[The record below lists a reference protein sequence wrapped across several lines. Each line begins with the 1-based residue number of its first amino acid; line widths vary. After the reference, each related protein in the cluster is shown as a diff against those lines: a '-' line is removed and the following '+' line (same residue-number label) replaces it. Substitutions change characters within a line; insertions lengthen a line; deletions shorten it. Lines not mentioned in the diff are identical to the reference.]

1 MSTSVAPGNKPCLEA
16 SHVEDLKLA
25 ASKLLG
31 SQRRSFQAA
40 MAAKY
45 CQGNPRQAEEVFGWS
60 RHTVALGLQ
69 LGLHE
74 RRTGI
79 VCLGAQ
85 EANCGNKRWEERHPE
100 AAAALRTLAETHA
113 QTDPT
118 FRTSLYY
125 TRLTA
130 AEAIQQLRALGFAE
144 EVLPSPSTMAQV
156 LNRNG
161 YRLRPVL
168 KAKPQKKSPRRMPSL
183 PTFENRTRLPRT
195 RAQPNA

>member
-1 MSTSVAPGNKPCLEA
+1 MSTSVPPGNKPCLDA

-40 MAAKY
+40 MAVKY

-60 RHTVALGLQ
+60 RHTVALGL
-69 LGLHE
+69 HE

-79 VCLGAQ
+79 ICRGAQ
-85 EANCGNKRWEERHPE
+85 AAYCGNQLWEERHPE
-100 AAAALRTLAETHA
+100 AAAALCALAETPS
-113 QTDPT
+113 QPDPT
-118 FRTSLYY
+118 FRTTRYY

-144 EVLPSPSTMAQV
+144 AVLPSPSTMAQV

-168 KAKPQKKSPRRMPSL
+168 KAKPQKKSPRLMPSL
-183 PTFENRTRLPRT
+183 LTSGNRTPLPRT

>member
-1 MSTSVAPGNKPCLEA
+1 MNTSIPPGNKPGLDV
-16 SHVEDLKLA
+16 SHIEDLKLA

-40 MAAKY
+40 MAVKY

-60 RHTVALGLQ
+60 RHTVALGL
-69 LGLHE
+69 HE

-79 VCLGAQ
+79 ICLGAQ
-85 EANCGNKRWEERHPE
+85 EAYCGNKLWEERHTE
-100 AAAALRTLAETHA
+100 AAAALRALAETHS
-113 QTDPT
+113 QPDPT
-118 FRTSLYY
+118 FRTTLYY

-130 AEAIQQLRALGFAE
+130 AEAIEQLRALGFAE
-144 EVLPSPSTMAQV
+144 EVLPAPSTMAEV

-168 KAKPQKKSPRRMPSL
+168 KAKPQKKSPRRMPSS
-183 PTFENRTRLPRT
+183 PTSGNRTHLPRT
-195 RAQPNA
+195 RVQSHA

>member
-1 MSTSVAPGNKPCLEA
+1 MSTSVPPGNKPGLDA
-16 SHVEDLKLA
+16 SHIEDLKLA

-40 MAAKY
+40 MAVKY

-60 RHTVALGLQ
+60 RHTVALGL
-69 LGLHE
+69 HE

-79 VCLGAQ
+79 ICLGAQ
-85 EANCGNKRWEERHPE
+85 QAYCGNKLWEERHPE
-100 AAAALRTLAETHA
+100 AAAALRALAQTHS

-118 FRTSLYY
+118 FRTTLYY

-144 EVLPSPSTMAQV
+144 EALPSPSTMAQV

-168 KAKPQKKSPRRMPSL
+168 KAKPQKKSPRLTPSL
-183 PTFENRTRLPRT
+183 PTFGNRMPLPRT

>member
-45 CQGNPRQAEEVFGWS
+45 CQGNSRQAEEVFGWS
-60 RHTVALGLQ
+60 RHTVALGL
-69 LGLHE
+69 HE

-85 EANCGNKRWEERHPE
+85 EAYCGNKRWEERHPE

-161 YRLRPVL
+161 YRLRPRL

>member
-1 MSTSVAPGNKPCLEA
+1 MNTSVPPGNKPCLDV

-40 MAAKY
+40 MAVKY

-60 RHTVALGLQ
+60 RHTVALGL
-69 LGLHE
+69 HE

-79 VCLGAQ
+79 ICLGAQ
-85 EANCGNKRWEERHPE
+85 EAYCGNKLWEERHPE
-100 AAAALRTLAETHA
+100 AAAALRALAETHS
-113 QTDPT
+113 QPDPT
-118 FRTSLYY
+118 FRTPLYY
-125 TRLTA
+125 PRLTA
-130 AEAIQQLRALGFAE
+130 AEALQQLRALGFAE
-144 EVLPSPSTMAQV
+144 AVVPSPSPMAQV

-168 KAKPQKKSPRRMPSL
+168 KAKPPKKSPRRMPSW
-183 PTFENRTRLPRT
+183 PTSGNRTHLPRPGV
-195 RAQPNA
+195 QPNA

>member
-1 MSTSVAPGNKPCLEA
+1 
-16 SHVEDLKLA
+16 
-25 ASKLLG
+25 
-31 SQRRSFQAA
+31 
-40 MAAKY
+40 MAVKY

-60 RHTVALGLQ
+60 RHTVV

-85 EANCGNKRWEERHPE
+85 EAYCGNKRWEERHPE
-100 AAAALRTLAETHA
+100 AAAALRALAQTHS

-118 FRTSLYY
+118 FRTTLYY

-144 EVLPSPSTMAQV
+144 EALPSPSTMAQV

-168 KAKPQKKSPRRMPSL
+168 KAKPQKKSPRLTPSL
-183 PTFENRTRLPRT
+183 PTFGNRTHLPRMM
-195 RAQPNA
+195 AQPNA